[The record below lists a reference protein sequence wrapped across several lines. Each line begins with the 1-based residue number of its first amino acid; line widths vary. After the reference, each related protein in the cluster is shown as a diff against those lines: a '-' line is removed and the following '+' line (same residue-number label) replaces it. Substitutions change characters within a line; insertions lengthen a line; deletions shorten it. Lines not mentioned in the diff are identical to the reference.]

1 MADNTY
7 TATLADGERTDTV
20 ELELI
25 QGEPQRTF
33 TRSVDVDGEQ
43 VDELWELDLD
53 APEYTYRPGGY
64 EGRDYS

>member
-7 TATLADGERTDTV
+7 TATLANGETSETL

-25 QGEPQRTF
+25 QGEPQKTITRT
-33 TRSVDVDGEQ
+33 VDVDGEQ
-43 VDELWELDLD
+43 VEEIWELDLGSPD
-53 APEYTYRPGGY
+53 FTYRPGGY